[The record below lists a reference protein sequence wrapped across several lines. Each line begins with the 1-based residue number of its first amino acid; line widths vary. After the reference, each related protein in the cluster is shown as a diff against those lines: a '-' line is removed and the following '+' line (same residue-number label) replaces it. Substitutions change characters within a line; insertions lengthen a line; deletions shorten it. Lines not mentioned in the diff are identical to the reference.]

1 MSHRTSLQT
10 PIALHPLPA
19 PDRTEAVFELYR
31 ELFGESE
38 VAVVR
43 SIFAG
48 KEQAFSRDWV
58 ACADLR
64 NGMLGGTAM
73 GSQSLD
79 CPELGALNGVGVRL
93 EARGRKLA
101 EHCCR
106 SILETLDASKV
117 RAAFLAT
124 GNPVAARLYDKL
136 GFTFLPGTASRPSA
150 AVRMPPPR
158 TVSSS

>member
-1 MSHRTSLQT
+1 M
-10 PIALHPLPA
+10 
-19 PDRTEAVFELYR
+19 
-31 ELFGESE
+31 
-38 VAVVR
+38 AVVR

-117 RAAFLAT
+117 RAAFLAKAEPHRERYRQLMKELT
-124 GNPVAARLYDKL
+124 GRKCGRPPHKL
-136 GFTFLPGTASRPSA
+136 GLRTPHPGPAATL
-150 AVRMPPPR
+150 AVRAYLFAKGLLG
-158 TVSSS
+158 